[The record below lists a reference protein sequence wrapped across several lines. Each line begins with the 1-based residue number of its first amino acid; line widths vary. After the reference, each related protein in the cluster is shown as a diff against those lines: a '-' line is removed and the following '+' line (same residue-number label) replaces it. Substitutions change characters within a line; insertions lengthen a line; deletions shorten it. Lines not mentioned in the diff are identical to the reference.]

1 MKNFNSVF
9 CEKCTKTRFLHR
21 GISTNAILTRHK
33 NSIIINESI
42 DEERYLEFL
51 AESRRLVRDG
61 RIHRIKSPRSPSP
74 KVFFEVSRPTRS
86 FCVKGERIIQYEKPK
101 SGIARPYLYFVGS
114 SLWETGFFV
123 FLREEK
129 QIKCLLYK
137 RKRKG

>member
-1 MKNFNSVF
+1 MNFLQRAVGW
-9 CEKCTKTRFLHR
+9 CETVGYIVLNHL
-21 GISTNAILTRHK
+21 GA
-33 NSIIINESI
+33 
-42 DEERYLEFL
+42 
-51 AESRRLVRDG
+51 RRP
-61 RIHRIKSPRSPSP
+61 KS
-74 KVFFEVSRPTRS
+74 FFEVSRPTRS